1 MRLLYSLVAL
11 IIFTACNNNGN
22 KLEDKTEIAV
32 ENELDIEAELKSI
45 EELRSGFE
53 LAIKEKRYGDLKM
66 FGTKD
71 IISLTP
77 VCGEWEEYKT
87 QRSSPNELFS
97 YDSLVMRP
105 KETII
110 VSDSVAYDFGTS
122 SVYYTNTDGQ
132 AVEITDTFL
141 AILKKDKNNGRWKLH
156 REVAT
161 TNMIE

>member
-1 MRLLYSLVAL
+1 MRLLYLLTIL
-11 IIFTACNNNGN
+11 INFTACDNNS
-22 KLEDKTEIAV
+22 DKKSDNNQMTV
-32 ENELDIEAELKSI
+32 ENEIDIEAELKSI
-45 EELRSGFE
+45 EETRSGFE
-53 LAIKEKRYGDLKM
+53 LAIKEKRYQDLKM

-77 VCGEWEEYKT
+77 VCGEWEQYKT
-87 QRSSPNELFS
+87 QRSNPNELFS

-122 SVYYTNTDGQ
+122 SVYYTNKEGK

-141 AILKKDKNNGRWKLH
+141 AILKKDKKDGRWKLH

-161 TNMIE
+161 TNMAE

>member
-1 MRLLYSLVAL
+1 MRNLILFVSALFLV
-11 IIFTACNNNGN
+11 TSCNKTN
-22 KLEDKTEIAV
+22 KEPELKPTESKTI
-32 ENELDIEAELKSI
+32 DIEAELKSI
-45 EELRSGFE
+45 EETRSGFE
-53 LAIKEKRYGDLKM
+53 LAIKEKRYQDLKM

-77 VCGEWEEYKT
+77 VCGEWEQYKT
-87 QRSSPNELFS
+87 QRSNPNELFS

-122 SVYYTNTDGQ
+122 SVYYTNKEGE

-141 AILKKDKNNGRWKLH
+141 AILKKDKKDGRWKLH

-161 TNMIE
+161 TNMAE